1 MGSLRA
7 RLFDRN
13 RYSKRYPLVR
23 APKRMTYQGDEYLAI
38 EVGSLYFDNTA
49 TATLTYEVQFPDASY
64 QLIALLRDGGD
75 VGGPNVNIYIDGNN
89 TNSVQAT
96 IKASAPFTGYV
107 DILAVRL
114 GS

>member
-23 APKRMTYQGDEYLAI
+23 APKRLTYQGDEYLAI
-38 EVGSLYFDNTA
+38 EVGSLYFDNTD
-49 TATLTYEVQFPDASY
+49 TASLTYEVQFPDSNY
-64 QLIALLRDGGD
+64 QLVALLKEGVDD
-75 VGGPNVNIYIDGNN
+75 NGPNVNIYIDGNN
-89 TNSVQAT
+89 TNSAQAT
-96 IKASAPFTGYV
+96 IRASAPFTGYV
-107 DILAVRL
+107 DILAIRL